1 VSELSPARPS
11 LLVVPLAP
19 DEIPLLTLGELE
31 LLLARPRVVFEDDG
45 HPLIERLQGL
55 GAEVAVG
62 EDPQAEDALVLHPN
76 SSRLKELARAGAV
89 VTGAGTTVPDSLT
102 AAAAAPSARRAGNRL
117 TGVVAVM
124 ARLRSEDGCPWD
136 REQSHESLA
145 VHLVEETYEV
155 LEAIDERRL
164 SEELEEE
171 LGDLLLQVVFHAR
184 LAEQAGRFDIAS
196 VAEGIEAKLLRRH
209 PHVFGEAEASTAA
222 QVLAS
227 WESLKAAEK
236 SRSSPFDGI
245 PRELPALLAAH
256 KTQKRAAALGFEPTE
271 SEIDARVA
279 QACSREG
286 ELGDALFWLAA
297 RARSKGIDAE
307 GALRAATARFRSGF

>member
-1 VSELSPARPS
+1 
-11 LLVVPLAP
+11 
-19 DEIPLLTLGELE
+19 
-31 LLLARPRVVFEDDG
+31 
-45 HPLIERLQGL
+45 
-55 GAEVAVG
+55 
-62 EDPQAEDALVLHPN
+62 
-76 SSRLKELARAGAV
+76 LARAGAV
-89 VTGAGTTVPDSLT
+89 VTGAGATSPDSLT
-102 AAAAAPSARRAGNRL
+102 AAEAAPVARRAADRL
-117 TGVVAVM
+117 VGVVAVM

-155 LEAIDERRL
+155 LEAIDEGDL
-164 SEELEEE
+164 GEELEEE

-184 LAEQAGRFDIAS
+184 LAEQAGRFDIGG
-196 VAEGIEAKLLRRH
+196 VAEGIAAKLLRRH
-209 PHVFGEAEASTAA
+209 PHVFGEAQASTAA

-236 SRSSPFDGI
+236 RRTGPFDGI
-245 PRELPALLAAH
+245 SRELPALLAAH

-279 QACSREG
+279 EACDRPE
-286 ELGDALFWLAA
+286 ELGEALFWLVA
-297 RARSKGIDAE
+297 RARSRGLDAE